1 MINSFN
7 KSKISYEKYLHMKSK
22 LLVKSYSEK
31 FNWIDKFLYIFSWF
45 GNAVSIF
52 LAFFFLQTI
61 FYASFKD
68 VSDSI
73 IVIFGIIF
81 FLTLFE
87 LLKRYVIGLFSVE
100 VIKNNLKIF
109 KKGMGT
115 YIISVL
121 FLLSG
126 SFYLTLSGAK
136 DFIDNTK
143 TFTSETKTYVSSKVD
158 SISNIYNFK
167 IETFNTENVNLR
179 NINTSLRT
187 KLSETT
193 MEATALRNGYQRNI
207 DKNTEIIK
215 SNQDK
220 IDQIENEKKAEIE
233 SLKSTEEA
241 NLNTILSNN
250 KSNIIA
256 FIIISTLIE
265 LIIVIGIYYHKF
277 YDFKTIEEYEK
288 TVIETTNFKTWLIY
302 NNILEIIYSYSK
314 GVGQK
319 IPTTD
324 DILDMCKINNISIS
338 KTEFD
343 RFIKILYTLD
353 VLYLDGKR
361 RILNKSEEDGF
372 ILLKNHFKI
381 L

>member
-1 MINSFN
+1 MIDSFN

-31 FNWIDKFLYIFSWF
+31 FNWVDKFLYVFSWF

-73 IVIFGIIF
+73 IVTIGIIF

-87 LLKRYVIGLFSVE
+87 LLKRYILGLFSVE
-100 VIKNNLKIF
+100 VIKNNLKVF

-115 YIISVL
+115 YIISVI
-121 FLLSG
+121 FLLGG

-143 TFTSETKTYVSSKVD
+143 TFKTETKTYISSKVD
-158 SISNIYNFK
+158 SISNIYDSK
-167 IETFNTENVNLR
+167 IVSFNTENENLR

-187 KLSETT
+187 KLSETK
-193 MEATALRNGYQRNI
+193 MEATGLRNGYQKNI
-207 DKNTEIIK
+207 DKNIETIN
-215 SNQDK
+215 SNQSK
-220 IDQIENEKKAEIE
+220 IDEIE
-233 SLKSTEEA
+233 KQKKSEIELLKTTEED
-241 NLNTILSNN
+241 NLNIILKDN

-265 LIIVIGIYYHKF
+265 LIIVIGVYYHKF

-288 TVIETTNFKTWLIY
+288 TVIETTNFKTWLLY
-302 NNILEIIYSYSK
+302 NKMLGIIYSYSK

-324 DILDMCKINNISIS
+324 DIIDMCKINSIS
-338 KTEFD
+338 VSKPEFD

-372 ILLKNHFKI
+372 ALLKNHFKI
-381 L
+381 V

>member
-1 MINSFN
+1 MIDSFN
-7 KSKISYEKYLHMKSK
+7 KSNISYEKYLHMKSK

-31 FNWIDKFLYIFSWF
+31 FNWVDKFLYVFSWF

-73 IVIFGIIF
+73 IVTIGIIF

-87 LLKRYVIGLFSVE
+87 LLKRYILGLFSVE
-100 VIKNNLKIF
+100 VIKNNLKVF

-115 YIISVL
+115 YIISVI
-121 FLLSG
+121 FLLGG

-143 TFTSETKTYVSSKVD
+143 TFKTETKTYISSKVD
-158 SISNIYNFK
+158 SISNIYDSK
-167 IETFNTENVNLR
+167 IVSFNTENENLR

-187 KLSETT
+187 KLSETK
-193 MEATALRNGYQRNI
+193 MEATGLRNGYQKNI
-207 DKNTEIIK
+207 DKNIETIN
-215 SNQDK
+215 SNQSK
-220 IDQIENEKKAEIE
+220 IDEIE
-233 SLKSTEEA
+233 KQKKSEIELLKTTEED
-241 NLNTILSNN
+241 NLNIILKDN

-265 LIIVIGIYYHKF
+265 LIIVIGVYYHKF

-288 TVIETTNFKTWLIY
+288 TVIETTNFKTWLLY
-302 NNILEIIYSYSK
+302 NKMLGIIYSYSK

-324 DILDMCKINNISIS
+324 DIIDMCKINSIS
-338 KTEFD
+338 VSKPEFD

-372 ILLKNHFKI
+372 ALLKNHFKI
-381 L
+381 V